1 MQLNFRETN
10 PQYLMM
16 KLLIATRNKGKIK
29 ELSELLKNS
38 KIEINSLDDFANTED
53 VAETGKTFAENARI
67 KAKSYAL
74 QTNCRTLS
82 DDSGLEVE
90 ALKNAPGIYS
100 ARFAGENSSD
110 VENINKLLE
119 ELEKYSQQKRRARF
133 VCAIAVSD
141 KNGKIQFIEEGI
153 CNGAI
158 AEKPKGSNGFGYD
171 SVFIPE
177 GFDRTFAE
185 LSPDIKQKISH
196 RSKALEK
203 IIDIFSENTAS

>member
-1 MQLNFRETN
+1 MQLNSRKIEAN
-10 PQYLMM
+10 YLIM

-29 ELSELLKNS
+29 ELNELLKNS
-38 KIEINSLDDFANTED
+38 KIEIKSLDDFDNTEE

-67 KAKSYAL
+67 KAESYAL

-90 ALKNAPGIYS
+90 ALNNAPGVYS
-100 ARFAGENSSD
+100 ARYAGENSSD
-110 VENINKLLE
+110 EENINKLLE
-119 ELEKYSQQKRRARF
+119 ELEKYPDQNRRARF
-133 VCAIAVSD
+133 VCAIAVAD
-141 KNGKIQFIEEGI
+141 KNGKTQFIEEGI
-153 CNGAI
+153 CNGII
-158 AEKPKGSNGFGYD
+158 AEKPRGVNGFGYD

-177 GFDRTFAE
+177 GFDQTFAE
-185 LSPDIKQKISH
+185 LSGDIKQKISH